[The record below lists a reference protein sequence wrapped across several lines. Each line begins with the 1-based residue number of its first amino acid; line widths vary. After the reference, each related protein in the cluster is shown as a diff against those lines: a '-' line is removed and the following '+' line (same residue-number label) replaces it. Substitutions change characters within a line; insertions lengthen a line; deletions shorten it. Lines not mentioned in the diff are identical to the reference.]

1 MRYIGSKL
9 NVLPF
14 IDDVIEQ
21 TFGDVRGCV
30 FADLFS
36 GTASVGRH
44 YKEKGAQIIS
54 GDYMMF
60 SYCLQM
66 EKIGL
71 NYTPKSN
78 EPYTHIVESL
88 NRLPGVHGFFFK
100 NYTLEGSRGSKYER
114 NYFSADNA
122 AQIDAIRDE
131 IVRLYDAGEIS
142 IEMKQLLKANLI
154 DAVTSVSNTAGTFG
168 AFLKRNDP
176 RMSKALRLQP
186 SSFIDNGVENI
197 CMCASIEDSIVSV
210 SGDILYL
217 DPPYNSRQYP
227 PYYHILETIA
237 MEDYPAIY
245 GLTGR
250 RPYRDKMS
258 VFCKKAEALQAL
270 IKVINDAKFNNIYLS
285 YNSDGIV
292 DIEELMTILSADYS
306 VELFTQP
313 YRRYKSS
320 SGETPPRK
328 LKEIM
333 LYVKKC

>member
-1 MRYIGSKL
+1 MRYIGSKN

-36 GTASVGRH
+36 GTAIVGRH
-44 YKEKGAQIIS
+44 YKEKGARIIS

-66 EKIGL
+66 ERIGL
-71 NYTPKSN
+71 NRAPTSSKSYYQLVENLN
-78 EPYTHIVESL
+78 ELQGI
-88 NRLPGVHGFFFK
+88 RGFFFQ
-100 NYTLEGSRGSKYER
+100 NYTLEGSRGSEYER
-114 NYFSADNA
+114 NYFSSENA
-122 AQIDAIRDE
+122 VKIDAIRE
-131 IVRLYDAGEIS
+131 KIVELYDAGKIS

-154 DAVTSVSNTAGTFG
+154 DAVTNVSNTAGTYG
-168 AFLKRNDP
+168 AFQKKPDP
-176 RMSKALRLQP
+176 RMYKTLKLQP

-197 CMCASIEDSIVSV
+197 CMCAMIEDTIGLV

-250 RPYRDKMS
+250 RPYKDKMS
-258 VFCKKAEALQAL
+258 AFCKKAEALQAL
-270 IKVINDAKFNNIYLS
+270 LEVIRKAKFNNVYLS

-292 DIEELMTILSADYS
+292 NIEELMAALSTNYS
-306 VELFTQP
+306 VELFTRP

-320 SGETPPRK
+320 SSEGPSK
-328 LKEIM
+328 LLKEIV
-333 LYVKKC
+333 LYAKK